1 MPENKHPKWVT
12 QTDSRLLDAFVDNP
26 YECPI
31 VIDRDGIVRF
41 MSRYNTKKMGY
52 AVEPEEA
59 IGKHI
64 TEVVKKTQMLEVL
77 KTGKAEI
84 GKTFFIGDLQRIIA
98 RIPLKDSEG
107 NVIGVLGKLMFHQT
121 DKIKDLYRRIEILE
135 GQVQYYRSEVT
146 SFEGGRH
153 AWEKIIGES
162 EAMEKA
168 RKRGVQAASS
178 DASALIT
185 GESGTGKELF
195 AQAIHQNSRRAEGP
209 FIKVNCAAIPH
220 ELIESEIFGYE
231 GGAFTGARTRG
242 KPGKFELANHGT
254 IFLDEIG
261 DMPLPMQAKL
271 LRVLQEH
278 EVERIGATK
287 PTKLDFRVIAA
298 TNHDLGSMIKEGRFR
313 SDLFYRLNIFHI
325 RTPSLREMQ
334 EDIPRIAYYLLSILR
349 EKRRL
354 IPSRISP
361 EAMALFKQYPW
372 PGNVRELKNALERA
386 MNIAEGQ
393 QISVEDLPEQ
403 ILKFYGESDG
413 NADSVGLLRN
423 ILADAEKRAIV
434 EALRYTGGNKV
445 KASRILGMHRTG
457 LYQKMKRHGMSV

>member
-1 MPENKHPKWVT
+1 MGFCST
-12 QTDSRLLDAFVDNP
+12 FVDNP

-41 MSRYNTKKMGY
+41 MSRYNTKEMGY
-52 AVEPEEA
+52 LVEPEEA
-59 IGKHI
+59 VGKHI
-64 TEVVKKTQMLEVL
+64 TEVVKKTRMPEILE
-77 KTGKAEI
+77 TGKAEI
-84 GKTFFIGDLQRIIA
+84 GKTFFIGDRQRIIA
-98 RIPLKDSEG
+98 RIPLKDPQG

-121 DKIKDLYRRIEILE
+121 GKIKDLYRRIEILE

-162 EAMEKA
+162 RAMDEA
-168 RKRGVQAASS
+168 RKFGVQAASS

-195 AQAIHQNSRRAEGP
+195 AHAIHQNSRRADGP
-209 FIKVNCAAIPH
+209 FIQVNCAAIPH

-231 GGAFTGARTRG
+231 GGAFTGARARG
-242 KPGKFELANHGT
+242 KPGKFELADHGT

-287 PTKLDFRVIAA
+287 SMKLDFRVIAA
-298 TNHDLGSMIKEGRFR
+298 TNQDLGRMIKEGRFR

-325 RTPSLREMQ
+325 PIPSLREMQ
-334 EDIPRIAYYLLSILR
+334 DDIPRIAYYLLSILR

-354 IPSRISP
+354 IPNRISP
-361 EAMALFKQYPW
+361 EAMALFKQYSW

-386 MNIAEGQ
+386 MNIAEGN
-393 QISVEDLPEQ
+393 QISVDDLPGR
-403 ILKFYGESDG
+403 IRKFYGEVEG
-413 NADSVGLLRN
+413 TADRVGLLRN

-434 EALRYTGGNKV
+434 EALRFTGGNK
-445 KASRILGMHRTG
+445 ARAARILGMHRTG
-457 LYQKMKRHGMSV
+457 LYQKLKRYDVDV